1 MRNLLRVP
9 ILLFLIIITSVLLN
23 LIAMGV
29 FILSNFQN
37 DEYIH
42 IRTYSENITTLD
54 GRYHI
59 GKEIKN
65 EIDDRKLFAF
75 IIAPDGSIL
84 WEYNKPSEIDDNF
97 TLNEIAS
104 FSRWYLNGYPVSVW
118 TRDDGL
124 LVLGALPNTLWKYNI
139 TMQMSQM
146 KMLIWLVPL
155 VLIFNFIIIF
165 YLCYKMTK
173 KWQRERDLARTEWV
187 AAVSHDIRTPLSM
200 VLGYSD
206 SLKND
211 ANLSEEHQSKLHII
225 AHQSE
230 IIKKS
235 LEDINLV
242 NRLDYSEGVS
252 INDKFS
258 VSKIIREVIVEKI
271 NSGLNDN
278 YNFTL
283 ELTEPLALNGDDSLF
298 KRLIDNIISNSIKH
312 NPNGTDI
319 TIKAEKKKKRLII
332 EISDSGCGFD
342 NIEQA
347 NKKLQK
353 DFAYYEDKHSLGLV
367 IIKKIIVRFRGKI
380 IFNNDNGAKV
390 TIEI

>member
-1 MRNLLRVP
+1 MKNLFRVP

-23 LIAMGV
+23 LVAMGV
-29 FILSNFQN
+29 FVLSNFQN
-37 DEYIH
+37 EEYIH
-42 IRTYSENITTLD
+42 IRIYSENITTLD
-54 GRYHI
+54 GKYHI
-59 GKEIKN
+59 GEEIKN
-65 EIDDRKLFAF
+65 EIDARNLFAF
-75 IIAPDGSIL
+75 IIAPDGSVL
-84 WEYNKPSEIDDNF
+84 WEYNKPADIADNF

-118 TRDDGL
+118 ARDDGL
-124 LVLGALPNTLWKYNI
+124 LVLGSLPKTLWKYNI

-155 VLIFNFIIIF
+155 VLILNFIIIF

-211 ANLSEEHQSKLHII
+211 ATLSEEHQSKLHII

-230 IIKKS
+230 TIKKS

-258 VSKIIREVIVEKI
+258 VSKIIREVIAEKI

-278 YNFTL
+278 YKFIL

-319 TIKAEKKKKRLII
+319 TIKAEKKK
-332 EISDSGCGFD
+332 
-342 NIEQA
+342 
-347 NKKLQK
+347 
-353 DFAYYEDKHSLGLV
+353 
-367 IIKKIIVRFRGKI
+367 
-380 IFNNDNGAKV
+380 
-390 TIEI
+390 